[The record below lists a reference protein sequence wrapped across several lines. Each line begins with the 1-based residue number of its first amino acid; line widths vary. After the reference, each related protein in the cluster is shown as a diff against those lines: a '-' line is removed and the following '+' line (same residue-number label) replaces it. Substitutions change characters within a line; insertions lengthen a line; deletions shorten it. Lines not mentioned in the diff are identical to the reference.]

1 MELKDVGA
9 NTTSASNPNLSK
21 ADSDLESPP
30 EEPKEHEDPRQPR
43 RKRDRIRGAF
53 NSAKRRVTCPCTK
66 IAWRIIQ
73 LGISLWQ
80 IGDMVSDAFQT
91 RKFYHLAMVRK
102 NNTILQY
109 SSLKYNN

>member
-30 EEPKEHEDPRQPR
+30 EEPKEPEDPRQPC
-43 RKRDRIRGAF
+43 RKRDRMRGAF
-53 NSAKRRVTCPCTK
+53 NSAKWMVTCPCIMVT
-66 IAWRIIQ
+66 WRFIQ

-80 IGDMVSDAFQT
+80 IGDMVSDAFLT
-91 RKFYHLAMVRK
+91 EKFYRLAMVRK
-102 NNTILQY
+102 T
-109 SSLKYNN
+109 STTTFYNVNL